1 MKLSLLSSQADSIFS
16 STVRLLGD
24 DGYATEPEA
33 LSHCGVSFTANHTLP
48 TPGSYFYELNGEDI
62 NGGPFSFLVPRPVTL
77 ESGTQYYSFTDIGPG
92 TIEGTSRDFILLFF
106 LLGGTNPYGPSHFQL
121 AIEGLSGFSYI
132 VQPSEVLLGEGET
145 VNVTVL
151 LSVAVSNLED
161 GSSHLVN
168 VSASNGCTTLY
179 ATKTVVITEP
189 VMKGGGAYVLVQV
202 PCQLKKKKS
211 TSIFTWLMIVVYW
224 ACSLWG
230 RGRGSGTLGSCF
242 ALELSGSKF
251 EILHMH
257 GKTGS

>member
-16 STVRLLGD
+16 STVQLLGD

-77 ESGTQYYSFTDIGPG
+77 ESGTEYYSFTDIGPG

-202 PCQLKKKKS
+202 PCQLKKIYFCIHMAHDCS
-211 TSIFTWLMIVVYW
+211 LLGMLTVGEGEGFRNPWLMLCTGVVW
-224 ACSLWG
+224 
-230 RGRGSGTLGSCF
+230 F
-242 ALELSGSKF
+242 K
-251 EILHMH
+251 I
-257 GKTGS
+257 